1 MYTPGDSFHCL
12 ADRLFGDV
20 WRCPSVWLKHPS
32 LVATAFVM
40 ASAEEPTPKKRKGFV
55 FKPIQ
60 IPDRTVKTP
69 MFHQLR
75 HGPAP
80 PLPAPPIV
88 QAMFGS
94 ERAFMAIDIET
105 HALVPNNVGGSWW
118 RTGEFGVLTTA
129 SEVAI
134 STLRVVQVGWAIG
147 EVTANE
153 PKVKARLVLPEGFEI
168 EASATA
174 KHSITHAEAVS
185 HGVVLKSVL
194 LELIEDL
201 AETEKLGGR
210 LCSHH
215 LGFDGGVLSEE
226 MRRAGLDQV
235 AIDWAR
241 FVRKGLCTMNPD
253 ICQWIRQ
260 QTGQAD
266 RPRNIPMRLA
276 DAVQAM
282 VADPKSLLAKQHD
295 AGCDARA
302 HWALACELWKRAR
315 SDANG
320 A

>member
-1 MYTPGDSFHCL
+1 MNSRRFLLKFQTQTHGNCEGHATFGLWTQARNSELAYGSTARIQRVKLQVLLTAAPRQLIHTIKPQTPARVCSRASMYTPGDSFHCL

-20 WRCPSVWLKHPS
+20 WRCPSVWLKHSS

-147 EVTANE
+147 EVTATE

-185 HGVVLKSVL
+185 HGL
-194 LELIEDL
+194 L
-201 AETEKLGGR
+201 
-210 LCSHH
+210 
-215 LGFDGGVLSEE
+215 
-226 MRRAGLDQV
+226 
-235 AIDWAR
+235 
-241 FVRKGLCTMNPD
+241 
-253 ICQWIRQ
+253 
-260 QTGQAD
+260 
-266 RPRNIPMRLA
+266 
-276 DAVQAM
+276 
-282 VADPKSLLAKQHD
+282 
-295 AGCDARA
+295 
-302 HWALACELWKRAR
+302 
-315 SDANG
+315 
-320 A
+320 

>member
-1 MYTPGDSFHCL
+1 
-12 ADRLFGDV
+12 
-20 WRCPSVWLKHPS
+20 
-32 LVATAFVM
+32 M
-40 ASAEEPTPKKRKGFV
+40 ANAEEPTQKKRKGFV
-55 FKPIQ
+55 FKPIP

-69 MFHQLR
+69 TFDQLH

-105 HALVPNNVGGSWW
+105 HALVPSNVGGSWW

-147 EVTANE
+147 EITASE

-168 EASATA
+168 EASAPA
-174 KHSITHAEAVS
+174 KHSITHADAAN
-185 HGVVLKSVL
+185 HGVTLKSVL
-194 LELIEDL
+194 LELTGDI
-201 AETEKLGGR
+201 AEAEQQGGR

-226 MRRAGLDQV
+226 MRRVGLDHV
-235 AIDWAR
+235 ASEWSR

-282 VADPKSLLAKQHD
+282 VADPKALLAKQHD

-302 HWALACELWKRAR
+302 HWALARELWKRAR
-315 SDANG
+315 PHGGTA
-320 A
+320 